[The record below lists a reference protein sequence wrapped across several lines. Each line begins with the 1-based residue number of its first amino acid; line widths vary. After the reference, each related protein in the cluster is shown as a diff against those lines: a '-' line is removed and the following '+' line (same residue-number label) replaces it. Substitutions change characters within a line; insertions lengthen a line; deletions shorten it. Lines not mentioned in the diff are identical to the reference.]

1 MPNIDTL
8 RESVHAQT
16 TLMVR
21 EMADAIKF
29 DCRGMIEAGEQLTTP
44 EMVGSPV
51 MPAIPLAPSTIRR
64 KEKIGAISPS
74 TPRLRFG
81 ELEESIMSGSLGE
94 DSAFV
99 AIEGD
104 ELVAH
109 FQQFG
114 TSRMPARPFFGVSAE
129 AKAECDAIQARTQER
144 INVEFHGMD
153 LPPTNINV
161 NVGIGSESAWNETWP
176 HS

>member
-8 RESVHAQT
+8 RESVHAQMT
-16 TLMVR
+16 RMVR

-114 TSRMPARPFFGVSAE
+114 TSRMPAARPFFGVSAE

-144 INVEFHGMD
+144 INVEFREMN
-153 LPPTNINV
+153 LQPVNINV
-161 NVGIGSESAWNETWP
+161 NIWIGW
-176 HS
+176 